1 MRASSLLAWP
11 PSRLKLRQL
20 TSKIFHLKNFPV
32 SRQASLLVLSSAEF
46 EQIGRSSSAPLTSV
60 QS

>member
-20 TSKIFHLKNFPV
+20 TSKIFYLKNFLL

-46 EQIGRSSSAPLTSV
+46 EQIGRSSAPLTSV

>member
-11 PSRLKLRQL
+11 TSRLKLRQL
-20 TSKIFHLKNFPV
+20 TSKNFYLKNFPV

-46 EQIGRSSSAPLTSV
+46 EQIGRSISAPLTSF